1 VRKLFGRTSAAREH
15 AVQAVVDSLGAL
27 WGDGAK
33 DVPTWVAQELTFGQ
47 MRLLFLLS
55 THGPSPVSR
64 VAEWLG
70 VGLPAASG
78 VVDRVERHGF
88 VARRHG
94 QDDRRIVE
102 CYLTDK
108 GRELIG
114 EIAGMRREVMR
125 QVLDLLSDEELA
137 QMTHLVTVI
146 HERTLERAGARE
158 SRTDKPTPG

>member
-1 VRKLFGRTSAAREH
+1 VRKLFGRTSSARDRTTD
-15 AVQAVVDSLGAL
+15 AIVDSLGEL

-33 DVPTWVAQELTFGQ
+33 DVPAWVAHEMTFGQ

-125 QVLDLLSDEELA
+125 QILEVLSDEELA
-137 QMTHLVTVI
+137 QMSHLVSLVR
-146 HERTLERAGARE
+146 ERAAERAGTRE
-158 SRTDKPTPG
+158 SRTDTSQ